1 MVAAPSTPY
10 HHLDTLP
17 RELWRWAVVCSS
29 GQPAARLPH
38 MARWMTALMAG
49 ALLGSIPVAIRL
61 HSGNAWFLHTV
72 PQEDTAVYDMLCR
85 GDSIGVFQ
93 VESRAQINM
102 LPRLKPREMYDL
114 VIEVAIVR
122 PGLLVSSIETVG
134 KKASFQQQAQIEL
147 GLGNFSVLNK
157 RVEQV
162 RADSLP
168 GGAAE
173 GVISRAFSSLAD
185 FVNLSGHL
193 LAEGGALYAM
203 KGVNPADEVAALPA
217 GWAVAETHA
226 LVVAGRGAGGQQL
239 VISRAG

>member
-1 MVAAPSTPY
+1 VSGRLQPCATQLADGIAALGLALPQETVDRLLAFGELLLKWNKVYNLTAIRNPQEVIT
-10 HHLDTLP
+10 HHLLDSLAVLP
-17 RELWRWAVVCSS
+17 YLTTVNRLADIGSGGGLPGVV
-29 GQPAARLPH
+29 L
-38 MARWMTALMAG
+38 
-49 ALLGSIPVAIRL
+49 
-61 HSGNAWFLHTV
+61 
-72 PQEDTAVYDMLCR
+72 
-85 GDSIGVFQ
+85 
-93 VESRAQINM
+93 
-102 LPRLKPREMYDL
+102 
-114 VIEVAIVR
+114 AIVR
-122 PGLLVSSIETVG
+122 PALVVSSIETVG

-226 LVVAGRGAGGQQL
+226 LVVPGLDAGRHLL
-239 VISRAG
+239 VIRRAG